1 MLRSLLTAAALV
13 FPLALATGAGAQE
26 GAWLPKA
33 QGNRLGVDIDLWPTD
48 NANAIGFGIVG
59 QIRVARHAYIDFDVP
74 WAVWDYRVP
83 GLRDRNSAFVFGNP
97 TVGAHWADTLSDRV
111 SAHAGGSLT
120 VSTHIDDDRFIV
132 DPDTIEH
139 YSARAALTYSRAFA
153 DVQRFVPDRVV
164 LRGKGGLEIRIAA
177 PVYYRLDLVP
187 VLALPVGDPA
197 PRTDFLLEVHN
208 EFEFRSRK
216 GIGGGVHLQ
225 TVFLTTDSFTRNDA
239 FQAAIEPYFAYE
251 PLRGFYARLG
261 ILVALD
267 EPLGFGLDEG
277 QVATFRASLGGKW

>member
-26 GAWLPKA
+26 GAWIPKA
-33 QGNRLGVDIDLWPTD
+33 QGNRIGGDIDLWPTD
-48 NANAIGFGIVG
+48 NASTVAFGIVG
-59 QIRVARHAYIDFDVP
+59 QFRIAKTAYLDFDVP
-74 WAVWDYRVP
+74 FAVWDYRVP
-83 GLRDRNSAFVFGNP
+83 GLRDRRSTFVFGNP
-97 TVGAHWADTLSDRV
+97 TVGAHWADTLNDKV

-120 VSTHIDDDRFIV
+120 ISTHIDDDRIII

-139 YSARAALTYSRAFA
+139 YGARGALTYSRAFA
-153 DVQRFVPDRVV
+153 DVHRFVPDRVV
-164 LRGKGGLEIRIAA
+164 LRGKGGLEIRIAN

-187 VLALPVGDPA
+187 VLLLPVGDPA

-225 TVFLTTDSFTRNDA
+225 TVFLATDSFTRNDA

-267 EPLGFGLDEG
+267 EPLGFGLNENRL
-277 QVATFRASLGGKW
+277 ATFRVSLGGKF